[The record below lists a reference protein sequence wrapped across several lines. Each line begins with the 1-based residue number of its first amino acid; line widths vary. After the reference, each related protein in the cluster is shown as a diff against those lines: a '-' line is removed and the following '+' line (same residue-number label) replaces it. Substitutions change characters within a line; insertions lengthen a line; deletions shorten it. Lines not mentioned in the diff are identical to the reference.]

1 MRRWR
6 REGQRCK
13 ENHGLEVG
21 LWKLKKKKT
30 MVSEGASNR
39 VLIRTKKMP
48 LNLETMN
55 LGDLGENNFNGEL
68 RVALKGE

>member
-21 LWKLKKKKT
+21 LWKLKKKT

>member
-1 MRRWR
+1 
-6 REGQRCK
+6 
-13 ENHGLEVG
+13 
-21 LWKLKKKKT
+21 